1 MESHDWIDLTQ
12 FADFASQ
19 EGGDVIADGHASNT
33 IDGNTSTYNH
43 TPCGSPNDQFWQ
55 VDFGSDVEISKIIMT
70 LRDSGG
76 ERING
81 ARIELDEQ
89 ILVSDLSFSEDFT
102 DYRIDLDLD
111 EVVKGSVL
119 RVFRPG
125 PSYACNALHIAEI
138 EVYGGLCDM

>member
-1 MESHDWIDLTQ
+1 MTQ

-19 EGGDVIADGHASNT
+19 EEDGAGGNIASAADA
-33 IDGNTSTYNH
+33 IDGDLSTFSH
-43 TPCGSPNDQFWQ
+43 TVCGSPNDQFWQ
-55 VDFGSDVEISKIIMT
+55 VDFGFDVEISQIAMT

-81 ARIELDEQ
+81 ASVFLDEQ
-89 ILVSDLSFSEDFT
+89 TLASDLSFSEDFT
-102 DYRIDLDLD
+102 NYRIDINLN
-111 EVVKGSVL
+111 EVAKGSVL

-125 PSYACNALHIAEI
+125 PSYACDVLHIAEI